1 MLEIN
6 QDMYVAYA
14 ERLGIAVDLRQATK
28 TQKPY
33 YRRLIAAVAS
43 LVRSNIH
50 AFEPC
55 VVASTTS
62 EIDDALFNAGQ
73 PSGPPAVRQVIGWTA
88 ARMIADGSFRIGT
101 PAEHDRYY
109 AELNAAG
116 ALCSQITEASPANV
130 TIRAQR
136 EEAANTRELLT
147 MLVGAAVNKQEA
159 PRGPSKP
166 NPKQTAGDTGQGG
179 SN

>member
-1 MLEIN
+1 M
-6 QDMYVAYA
+6 V
-14 ERLGIAVDLRQATK
+14 
-28 TQKPY
+28 
-33 YRRLIAAVAS
+33 S
-43 LVRSNIH
+43 LVRANIH

-62 EIDDALFNAGQ
+62 EIDDALFNSGQ

-116 ALCSQITEASPANV
+116 ALCAQITEASPANV

-136 EEAANTRELLT
+136 EEAANTSR
-147 MLVGAAVNKQEA
+147 ASDHASWAPAVSKQKEPHA
-159 PRGPSKP
+159 RAVQAQ
-166 NPKQTAGDTGQGG
+166 PKQTAERRSAKGG